1 MKEELLKMAQEC
13 LSEEEVKEILRNKFK
28 ESIEP
33 AIESAF
39 RWGKVESAL
48 KKKIDEVMVPYI
60 EKYDFSEYLPKLD
73 TVLTEIVNSDACI
86 ENKKILENF
95 KELSIKQEEKEMEV
109 TDLFDAWIAMCE
121 KKISTTG
128 LEVEFDDGPH
138 YESVSCEML
147 IEESERSTW
156 SSLHRAVIIF
166 ENEHDE
172 KLNMEIPISKLDFEK
187 EYTLDSLGC
196 VDIKS
201 LRYLEEFDMLLL
213 RLQRAGTKIIINEME
228 ADGEICPQEEPE
240 ASFS

>member
-13 LSEEEVKEILRNKFK
+13 LSEEEVKEILRKKFK
-28 ESIEP
+28 ELIESS
-33 AIESAF
+33 IESAF
-39 RWGKVESAL
+39 RWGDAEKAL
-48 KKKIDEVMVPYI
+48 KKKIDDVMAPYI

-95 KELSIKQEEKEMEV
+95 KELSIKQEEKEMKV

-138 YESVSCEML
+138 YESVGCEMR
-147 IEESERSTW
+147 IEESERPVW
-156 SSLHRAVIIF
+156 SSVHRMVIVF

-172 KLNMEIPISKLDFEK
+172 ELNMEIPISKWDFEK

-201 LRYLEEFDMLLL
+201 LRYLGEFDMLLM
-213 RLQRAGTKIIINEME
+213 RLQRAGTKIIIDKTED
-228 ADGEICPQEEPE
+228 DGEIYPEAEPE

>member
-13 LSEEEVKEILRNKFK
+13 LSEEEVKEILKKKFK
-28 ESIEP
+28 ESIES

-60 EKYDFSEYLPKLD
+60 EKCDFSEYLPKLD

-95 KELSIKQEEKEMEV
+95 KELSIKQEEKEMKV

-128 LEVEFDDGPH
+128 LEVEFGDGPY
-138 YESVSCEML
+138 YESVSCEMI
-147 IEESERSTW
+147 IEERERSTW

-172 KLNMEIPISKLDFEK
+172 ELNMEIPISKWDFEK

-196 VDIKS
+196 VDIKP
-201 LRYLEEFDMLLL
+201 LRYLGEFGMLLL
-213 RLQRAGTKIIINEME
+213 RLQRSGTKIIINEME
-228 ADGEICPQEEPE
+228 ADGEICPEEELE

>member
-13 LSEEEVKEILRNKFK
+13 LSEEEVKEILKKKFK
-28 ESIEP
+28 ESIES

-39 RWGKVESAL
+39 RWGDAEKAL
-48 KKKIDEVMVPYI
+48 KKKINDVMVPYI

-95 KELSIKQEEKEMEV
+95 KDLSIKQEEKEIKV
-109 TDLFDAWIAMCE
+109 TDLFEAWIKMCE

-128 LEVEFDDGPH
+128 LEVEFDDGPY
-138 YESVSCEML
+138 YESVGCEMR
-147 IEESERSTW
+147 IEESERPVW
-156 SSLHRAVIIF
+156 SSVHRAVIVF
-166 ENEHDE
+166 ENDHDE
-172 KLNMEIPISKLDFEK
+172 ELNIEIPISKWDFEK
-187 EYTLDSLGC
+187 EHTLDNLGC
-196 VDIKS
+196 VNIQS
-201 LRYLEEFDMLLL
+201 LRYLGEFDMLLM

-228 ADGEICPQEEPE
+228 AGGEICPQEEPE

>member
-13 LSEEEVKEILRNKFK
+13 LSEEEVKEILKKKFK
-28 ESIEP
+28 ES
-33 AIESAF
+33 IESAF
-39 RWGKVESAL
+39 RWGAAEKAL
-48 KKKIDEVMVPYI
+48 EKNIKEVMVPYI

-95 KELSIKQEEKEMEV
+95 KELSIKQEEKEMKV

-128 LEVEFDDGPH
+128 LEVEFDDGPY

-147 IEESERSTW
+147 IEERERPTW
-156 SSLHRAVIIF
+156 GSLHRAVIIF

-172 KLNMEIPISKLDFEK
+172 GLNMEIPISKWDFEK

-201 LRYLEEFDMLLL
+201 LRYLDEFDMLLL

-228 ADGEICPQEEPE
+228 AGGEICPEEEPE

>member
-13 LSEEEVKEILRNKFK
+13 LSEEEVKEILKKKFK
-28 ESIEP
+28 ESIES

-95 KELSIKQEEKEMEV
+95 KELSIKQEEKEMKV

-128 LEVEFDDGPH
+128 LEVEFGDGPY
-138 YESVSCEML
+138 YESVSCEMI
-147 IEESERSTW
+147 IE
-156 SSLHRAVIIF
+156 
-166 ENEHDE
+166 
-172 KLNMEIPISKLDFEK
+172 
-187 EYTLDSLGC
+187 G
-196 VDIKS
+196 
-201 LRYLEEFDMLLL
+201 EFDMLLL
-213 RLQRAGTKIIINEME
+213 RLQRSGTKIIINEME
-228 ADGEICPQEEPE
+228 ADGEICPEEEPE

>member
-1 MKEELLKMAQEC
+1 MK
-13 LSEEEVKEILRNKFK
+13 
-28 ESIEP
+28 
-33 AIESAF
+33 
-39 RWGKVESAL
+39 
-48 KKKIDEVMVPYI
+48 
-60 EKYDFSEYLPKLD
+60 
-73 TVLTEIVNSDACI
+73 
-86 ENKKILENF
+86 
-95 KELSIKQEEKEMEV
+95 V

-128 LEVEFDDGPH
+128 LEVEFDDGPY
-138 YESVSCEML
+138 YESVSCEMI
-147 IEESERSTW
+147 IEERERSTW

-172 KLNMEIPISKLDFEK
+172 GLNMEIPISKWDFEK

-201 LRYLEEFDMLLL
+201 LRYLDEFDMLLL

-228 ADGEICPQEEPE
+228 AGGEICPEEEPE

>member
-13 LSEEEVKEILRNKFK
+13 LSEEEVKEILRKKFK
-28 ESIEP
+28 ELIESS
-33 AIESAF
+33 IESAF
-39 RWGKVESAL
+39 RWGDAEKAL
-48 KKKIDEVMVPYI
+48 KKKIDDVMAPYI

-95 KELSIKQEEKEMEV
+95 KELSIKQEEKEMKV
-109 TDLFDAWIAMCE
+109 TDLFDKWIAMCE

-128 LEVEFDDGPH
+128 LEVELYDEPR
-138 YESVSCEML
+138 YEAVNCEMR

-172 KLNMEIPISKLDFEK
+172 ELNMEIPISKWDFEK

-201 LRYLEEFDMLLL
+201 LRYLGEFDMLLM
-213 RLQRAGTKIIINEME
+213 RLQRAGTKIIIDKME
-228 ADGEICPQEEPE
+228 DDGEIYPEEEPE